1 MNILNIIF
9 QKLCCPILVLVLAIV
24 LSSCNKGKLEIE
36 QNFPFE
42 VEVMPVPKDIAKGG
56 TVEIRLRIIPSG
68 DYAETEYFLRYFQFD
83 GAGELRFYD
92 ESPYQP
98 NDLYPLSE
106 KQFRLYYT
114 SRSVVAQ
121 SFDIWVSDNFGN
133 ERQLKFQFNSKD

>member
-1 MNILNIIF
+1 MNILNNTF
-9 QKLCCPILVLVLAIV
+9 QKLWCPILVLVLAIV
-24 LSSCNKGKLEIE
+24 LSSCNKVKLEIE

-42 VEVMPVPKDIAKGG
+42 VEVMPVPKDIANGN
-56 TVEIRLRIIPSG
+56 TIEIRFRIISSG
-68 DYAETEYFLRYFQFD
+68 DFTETEYFLRYFQFD
-83 GAGELRFYD
+83 GVGELRNFN

-133 ERQLKFQFNSKD
+133 EQQLNFKFNNKD